1 MRESPGLLLFSL
13 DADTAFVSNLAA
25 QLGVAPA
32 PHEHRVFE
40 DGECKLRP
48 LSDPRGRDA
57 YVVHSLFG
65 DAQHSPHDK
74 LFSLLA
80 FIATLFDHGAARVT
94 AVVPYL
100 AYARK
105 DRQTKPFDPLN
116 LRYVAQ
122 LFESVGTSQLMV
134 LEAHNAAAFQN
145 AFRRPFFH
153 LPAHAP
159 LAPLMADLLGSE
171 RQVVVASPDPGGVK
185 RAQLWRESLED
196 DFNIPAGF
204 AMLDKRRSAG
214 LVSSENLVAG
224 EVKDMTVLLMDDLIA
239 SGDTL
244 RRSAVALIKAGAREV
259 WAFAAHGLFT
269 TGAEQALADTCI
281 SRLMV
286 TDSVPTFR
294 LPQGCAVRGKL
305 TVATAAP
312 QFARAMLTSHAAWRR

>member
-13 DADTAFVSNLAA
+13 DKDTAFVSTLAA
-25 QLGVAPA
+25 HLGVARA

-48 LSDPRGRDA
+48 LSDPRGRDV
-57 YVVHSLFG
+57 YVVRSLFG
-65 DAQHSPHDK
+65 DAQLSPHDK

-80 FIATLFDHGAARVT
+80 FIATLLDHGAARVT
-94 AVVPYL
+94 AVLPYL

-122 LFESVGTSQLMV
+122 LFESVGTNQLMV

-153 LPAHAP
+153 LPAHPLFAP
-159 LAPLMADLLGSE
+159 LLANLLGSD

-185 RAQLWRESLED
+185 RAQLWRESLEV
-196 DFNIPAGF
+196 DFKIPAGF
-204 AMLDKRRSAG
+204 AMLDKHRSAG

-244 RRSAVALIKAGAREV
+244 RRSAVALKKAGAREV
-259 WAFAAHGLFT
+259 LAFAAHGLFT

-281 SRLMV
+281 SRLIV

-294 LPQGCAVRGKL
+294 LPQDCAARGKL
-305 TVATAAP
+305 TVASAAP
-312 QFARAMLTSHAAWRR
+312 QFAQAILASHLAWRC

>member
-1 MRESPGLLLFSL
+1 MHEPSGLLLFSL
-13 DADTAFVSNLAA
+13 DTDTAFVSNLAA

-74 LFSLLA
+74 LFGLLA

-105 DRQTKPFDPLN
+105 DRQTKPFDPL
-116 LRYVAQ
+116 
-122 LFESVGTSQLMV
+122 
-134 LEAHNAAAFQN
+134 
-145 AFRRPFFH
+145 
-153 LPAHAP
+153 
-159 LAPLMADLLGSE
+159 
-171 RQVVVASPDPGGVK
+171 
-185 RAQLWRESLED
+185 LED

-204 AMLDKRRSAG
+204 AMVDKRRSAV

-244 RRSAVALIKAGAREV
+244 RRSAVALKKAGAREV